1 MRLFDLHCDTLFECV
16 KYDCSILH
24 NACHVDIERGKA
36 FSPWYQ
42 CFAAWVRDKTPPK
55 TAAAQ
60 IETMLRRAHAF
71 EAEHPAA
78 FHVLQT
84 GAELAFP
91 PPAVCTAILTVENG
105 GTVGELPQS
114 WVDAGV
120 KMISLT
126 WDGENAWAQG
136 CRGDAR
142 RGLTALG
149 RDAVRKMETLH
160 ILPDAAHLNRRGFWE
175 LLEMTTRPIVVSHT
189 ASAMLHPIARNL
201 TDAQF
206 CAVRERGGLVGLSL
220 CPEHLGAPTL
230 SRMIA
235 HLEQFLSLGGEK
247 TVALGCDL
255 DGIEIPTAFG
265 GIRVVGTLYEQLLK
279 RNYAESL
286 ADDIFFGNAYRFFTK
301 QCI

>member
-1 MRLFDLHCDTLFECV
+1 MEYTE
-16 KYDCSILH
+16 Y
-24 NACHVDIERGKA
+24 
-36 FSPWYQ
+36 
-42 CFAAWVRDKTPPK
+42 
-55 TAAAQ
+55 
-60 IETMLRRAHAF
+60 
-71 EAEHPAA
+71 
-78 FHVLQT
+78 
-84 GAELAFP
+84 
-91 PPAVCTAILTVENG
+91 
-105 GTVGELPQS
+105 
-114 WVDAGV
+114 
-120 KMISLT
+120 
-126 WDGENAWAQG
+126 
-136 CRGDAR
+136 
-142 RGLTALG
+142 
-149 RDAVRKMETLH
+149 METLKEQIQNKRARSLVAEEIRGHIEEQAKEYQAEGMSKEDAEREAVRQMETRH

-175 LLEMTTRPIVVSHT
+175 LLEVTARPIVVSHT

-265 GIRVVGTLYEQLLK
+265 GIRVLETLYEQLLK

-286 ADDIFFGNAYRFFTK
+286 ADDIFFRNAYRFFTK
-301 QCI
+301 QYI